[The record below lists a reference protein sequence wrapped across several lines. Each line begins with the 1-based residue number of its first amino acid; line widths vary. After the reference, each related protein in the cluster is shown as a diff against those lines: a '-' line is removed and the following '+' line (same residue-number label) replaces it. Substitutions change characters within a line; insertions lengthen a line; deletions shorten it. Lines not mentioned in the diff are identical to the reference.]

1 MVGPL
6 DAINGVAA
14 IIFLGTSYAQNNAW
28 TILLLLAV
36 GYVVK
41 TKGRCMCVAFIA
53 EHYFLVRFS
62 IARRVS

>member
-14 IIFLGTSYAQNNAW
+14 IINLGIRYAQNNAW
-28 TILLLLAV
+28 AILLLLAV

-41 TKGRCMCVAFIA
+41 TKGMCVASIA
-53 EHYFLVRFS
+53 EHYF
-62 IARRVS
+62 RV